1 MSDKLQK
8 AREYEAV
15 KEKQIADTQKPLFHL
30 IPRIGWM
37 NDPNGFSY
45 YDGKYHMFYQY
56 YPYQTVW
63 GPMHWGHAVSDDML
77 TWENLPVALAPDE
90 KYDGAGCFSGSAIE
104 TDDGKHLIMY
114 TGVEKIEDE
123 NGDSYEI
130 QTQCVAVGDGIE
142 YHKYEANPV
151 INGDMLPEGASK
163 RDFRDP
169 KIWKENGKY
178 YCIVGSKTDDADG
191 QLLKYS
197 SADGFHWEF
206 DKIVIKNNHRFGAM
220 WECPDYFELDGKQL
234 VVTSP
239 QDMLPEELEFHNG
252 NGTLCVIGHIDDR
265 GEYKEENCQA
275 VDYGIDF
282 YAPQTIKTEDGRRI
296 MIGWLQ
302 NWDTVGIRR
311 DDFPWFGQMSIPREL
326 SIKNG
331 RLIQQ
336 PIREIEKYYGKQINR
351 QNVVISDNCILS
363 SIEGRTIDMTVHIR
377 PADVNNLYKRFEI
390 KFADNGKAYSTI
402 TFEPDDSIVK
412 IDRKHSGSRR
422 AIVHQRRCSVKKQ
435 AGEITLRLI
444 LDRYSAELFI
454 NDGEQVMSMAI
465 FTDYRAD
472 GISFKAVGEVSMDV
486 TMHELKR

>member
-1 MSDKLQK
+1 MSDKLKK
-8 AREYEAV
+8 ARNYEAV
-15 KEKQIADTQKPLFHL
+15 KEKQISDTQRPLFHL

-45 YDGKYHMFYQY
+45 YNGKYHMFYQY
-56 YPYQTVW
+56 YPYDTVW

-104 TDDGKHLIMY
+104 MDDGKHLLIY
-114 TGVEKIEDE
+114 TGVEKIEEE
-123 NGDSYEI
+123 NGDCYEV
-130 QTQCVAVGDGIE
+130 QTQCVAVGNGTE

-169 KIWKENGKY
+169 KIWREDGKY
-178 YCIVGSKTDDADG
+178 YCIVGSKTDDGDG
-191 QLLKYS
+191 QLLKYCS
-197 SADGFHWEF
+197 EDGYQWKF
-206 DKIVIKNNHRFGAM
+206 DKIVIKNNHRFGTM

-234 VVTSP
+234 IITSP

-252 NGTLCVIGHIDDR
+252 NGTLCVIGHIDEC

-282 YAPQTIKTEDGRRI
+282 YAPQTIKTADGRRI

-311 DDFPWFGQMSIPREL
+311 DDFPWFGQTSIPREL
-326 SIKNG
+326 SIRNG

-351 QNVVISDNCILS
+351 QNVIISDNCIIS
-363 SIEGRTIDMTVHIR
+363 SIEGRTIDMTVHIK
-377 PADVNNLYKRFEI
+377 PVDVNNLYKRFEI

-402 TFEPDDSIVK
+402 TFEPDESIVK

-422 AIVHQRRCSVKKQ
+422 AIVHQRRCSVRKKS
-435 AGEITLRLI
+435 GEITLRLI

-486 TMHELKR
+486 TMYELKR